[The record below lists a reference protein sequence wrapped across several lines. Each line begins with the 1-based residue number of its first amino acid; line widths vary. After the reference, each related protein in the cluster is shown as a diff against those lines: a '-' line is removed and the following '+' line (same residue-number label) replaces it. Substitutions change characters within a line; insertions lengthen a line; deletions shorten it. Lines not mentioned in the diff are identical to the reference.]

1 MTLAAIQNTK
11 VIQPSV
17 PSLKV
22 TYTSI
27 SIQGRNPKGAFSSV
41 GFFQL
46 LELFLLL
53 FVKIPCPI
61 LPSEQMMRMA
71 VMMMMIMVI
80 AASIY

>member
-17 PSLKV
+17 QSLKV
-22 TYTSI
+22 TYTSN
-27 SIQGRNPKGAFSSV
+27 SIQGRNPKGACSSV
-41 GFFQL
+41 GIFQL

-53 FVKIPCPI
+53 FAKIPCPI
-61 LPSEQMMRMA
+61 LPSEQTMRMA
-71 VMMMMIMVI
+71 VMTVMIMVR